1 MAGEA
6 TGSSQGKLTALQQAV
21 LAAFFA
27 REREFFLS
35 GGAALAGY
43 HLGHRE
49 TLDLDLFTTHAEA
62 FERSRFVL
70 AEVAAALHADLVV
83 RQDAP
88 GFRRVVLD
96 RGGEAVV
103 VDTVLDRVPQ
113 VVSDK
118 PEFSGVRVD
127 PPREI
132 LANKLCAIVGRAEE
146 RDLVDLWALERA
158 GLRIE
163 DALSDALAKD
173 GGCTPATLAW
183 LLDQVAI
190 PDGMT
195 LPGGVPPNELRA
207 WLRALVVRLRRLA
220 HPSWGTGSGTDAGTD
235 AG

>member
-6 TGSSQGKLTALQQAV
+6 MGSSSNRLTELQQAV
-21 LAAFFA
+21 LAAFFE

-49 TLDLDLFTTHAEA
+49 TLDLDLFTTRPEA
-62 FERSRFVL
+62 FERGRFVL
-70 AEVAAALHADLVV
+70 AEVAAALGATLDV

-113 VVSDK
+113 IMDDK
-118 PEFSGVRVD
+118 PNVSGVRVD

-132 LANKLCAIVGRAEE
+132 LANKLCAVVGRAEE
-146 RDLVDLWALERA
+146 RDLVDLWALERS

-163 DALSDALAKD
+163 DALPDALAKD

-183 LLDQVAI
+183 LLDQVKI
-190 PDGMT
+190 PDGMS
-195 LPGGVPPNELRA
+195 LPGGASAVELRE
-207 WLRALVVRLRRLA
+207 WIGELVRRLRRCS
-220 HPSWGTGSGTDAGTD
+220 HPGAG
-235 AG
+235 GG